1 MASGHCYSEAE
12 PPSVRCDLT
21 ASSLREETG
30 EMPMV
35 DETRPMSDAFSNR
48 PTTLNDYVA
57 IFRRRLWVLVL
68 PLVLVPIVSLAVSAG
83 QKPLY
88 QASAEIYVKR
98 ADIAAAVAGVSDP
111 TLQLDA
117 TRFLKTKA
125 SVVRDPKLAERV
137 VASAGVPGMTSGSFL
152 RSSSVTPNPDADLLE
167 VVVKNLS
174 AHDAVLLVNTYARE
188 MTQFLTEIDTARIN
202 DALDNVKARITG
214 LRAQGVSLGSPAYAT
229 LLQNQTQLETVGK
242 LLANN
247 TQVLR
252 PAQNAAKIRPRT
264 RRNAI
269 LGLLLGGFLGVGLVF
284 LAEALDKRVRS
295 EREVEEALGLP
306 LLGRI
311 PKPDRRLTKAGSIV
325 MLAEPRSIGAEPIR
339 KLRTNI
345 EFMNLERNA
354 RTIMVTSSVQ
364 REGKSTTIANL
375 GVALARAGR
384 RVVLVDLDLRR
395 PFLNRFLMV
404 PAAPG
409 ITDVVLGWLE
419 LADALR
425 AVPIPAAQAR
435 AGRRGDLRVAVPVT
449 ANSTNGH
456 GSVDGVLNV
465 LPAGTLP
472 PNAGEFVGTEPV
484 GKIIEAL
491 GKKFDYVLIDAP
503 PLLAVG
509 DALALSAAA
518 DAMFVLVRLNVVHRG
533 MLKELA
539 RLLEGC
545 PAEKLGYVLAGAEF
559 GEGYGYQYAYEYERP
574 ERERSR
580 RQPVS

>member
-1 MASGHCYSEAE
+1 
-12 PPSVRCDLT
+12 
-21 ASSLREETG
+21 
-30 EMPMV
+30 
-35 DETRPMSDAFSNR
+35 MSDAFSNR

-57 IFRRRLWVLVL
+57 IFRRRLWVLAL
-68 PLVLVPIVSLAVSAG
+68 PLVLVPVLSVVLSAG
-83 QKPLY
+83 QTPLY

-111 TLQLDA
+111 TTQIDP

-125 SVVRDPKLAERV
+125 SVVRDPVLAQRV
-137 VASAGVPGMTSGSFL
+137 VASAGVPGISSGSFL
-152 RSSSVTPNPDADLLE
+152 ASSSVTPNPDADLLE
-167 VVVKNLS
+167 VAVRNSS
-174 AHDAVLLVNTYARE
+174 AANAVRLVNTYAHE
-188 MTQFLTEIDTARIN
+188 MTLFLTEIDTARIN
-202 DALDNVKARITG
+202 DALDNVKARITS
-214 LRAQGVSLGSPAYAT
+214 LRAQGVTLGSPAYAT
-229 LLQNQTQLETVGK
+229 LLQNQTQLETVGR

-247 TQVLR
+247 TQVLQ
-252 PAQNAAKIRPRT
+252 PAQGAAKIRPRT

-295 EREVEEALGLP
+295 EREVEDALGLP
-306 LLGRI
+306 LLGRV
-311 PKPDRRLTKAGSIV
+311 PKPDRRLTKAGNIV
-325 MLAEPRSIGAEPIR
+325 MLAEPRSTGAEPIR

-375 GVALARAGR
+375 GVALARSGR

-395 PFLNRFLMV
+395 PYLNRFMML
-404 PAAPG
+404 PTAPG
-409 ITDVVLGWLE
+409 ITDVALGRLE

-425 AVPIPAAQAR
+425 AVPIPAVESR
-435 AGRRGDLRVAVPVT
+435 AGRRGDVRVAVQVP

-456 GSVDGVLNV
+456 RRMDGVLNV
-465 LPAGTLP
+465 LTAGTLP
-472 PNAGEFVGTEPV
+472 PDVGEFVGTQAV
-484 GKIIEAL
+484 GEILDTL

-503 PLLAVG
+503 PVLAVG

-518 DAMFVLVRLNVVHRG
+518 DAMFVIVRLNFAHRG

-539 RLLEGC
+539 RLLASC

-574 ERERSR
+574 GPDRSP

>member
-1 MASGHCYSEAE
+1 
-12 PPSVRCDLT
+12 
-21 ASSLREETG
+21 
-30 EMPMV
+30 
-35 DETRPMSDAFSNR
+35 
-48 PTTLNDYVA
+48 
-57 IFRRRLWVLVL
+57 
-68 PLVLVPIVSLAVSAG
+68 
-83 QKPLY
+83 
-88 QASAEIYVKR
+88 
-98 ADIAAAVAGVSDP
+98 
-111 TLQLDA
+111 
-117 TRFLKTKA
+117 
-125 SVVRDPKLAERV
+125 
-137 VASAGVPGMTSGSFL
+137 
-152 RSSSVTPNPDADLLE
+152 
-167 VVVKNLS
+167 
-174 AHDAVLLVNTYARE
+174 
-188 MTQFLTEIDTARIN
+188 
-202 DALDNVKARITG
+202 
-214 LRAQGVSLGSPAYAT
+214 
-229 LLQNQTQLETVGK
+229 

-252 PAQNAAKIRPRT
+252 PAVGAGKIRPQT

-269 LGLLLGGFLGVGLVF
+269 LGLLVGGFLGVGLVF

-295 EREVEEALGLP
+295 EREVENALGLP

-325 MLAEPRSIGAEPIR
+325 MLAEPRSIAAEPIR

-395 PFLNRFLMV
+395 PYLNRFMML

-409 ITDVVLGWLE
+409 ITEVVLGRVE
-419 LADALR
+419 LASALR
-425 AVPIPAAQAR
+425 AVPIPTPEAR
-435 AGRRGDLRVAVPVT
+435 AGRQSDVRGGVSVA
-449 ANSTNGH
+449 AHSANGH
-456 GSVDGVLNV
+456 RRLDGVLNV

-472 PNAGEFVGTEPV
+472 PDAGEFVGMESV
-484 GKIIEAL
+484 GMILAAL
-491 GKKFDYVLIDAP
+491 GKQFDYVLIDAP

-509 DALALSAAA
+509 DALALSASA
-518 DAMFVLVRLNVVHRG
+518 DAMFVIVRLNLVHRG

-574 ERERSR
+574 EPERSR
-580 RQPVS
+580 QQPVS

>member
-1 MASGHCYSEAE
+1 
-12 PPSVRCDLT
+12 
-21 ASSLREETG
+21 
-30 EMPMV
+30 
-35 DETRPMSDAFSNR
+35 MSDAFSNR
-48 PTTLNDYVA
+48 PTTLADYLA
-57 IFRRRLWVLVL
+57 IFRRRLWVIAL
-68 PLVLVPIVSLAVSAG
+68 PLVLVPVMTLVFSTQ

-98 ADIAAAVAGVSDP
+98 ADIAAAVAGVTDP
-111 TLQLDA
+111 TLQVDA
-117 TRFLKTKA
+117 IRFLKTKA

-137 VASAGVPGMTSGSFL
+137 VATAGVPAMTPGSFL

-167 VVVKNLS
+167 VVVTNLE
-174 AHDAVLLVNTYARE
+174 AQNAVRLVNTYADE
-188 MTQFLTEIDTARIN
+188 MTDYLTEVDTARIN
-202 DALDNVKARITG
+202 DALETVKARITS
-214 LRAQGVSLGSPAYAT
+214 LRAQGVTLGSPAYAT

-252 PAQNAAKIRPRT
+252 RAVGAEKIRPRT
-264 RRNAI
+264 RRNSI
-269 LGLLLGGFLGVGLVF
+269 LGLLLGGFLGIGLAF

-311 PKPDRRLTKAGSIV
+311 PKPDRRLRSTGQLV
-325 MLAEPRSIGAEPIR
+325 MLTEARSMAAEPVR

-354 RTIMVTSSVQ
+354 RTILVTSSIQ

-375 GVALARAGR
+375 GIALARAGR

-395 PFLNRFLMV
+395 PFLNRFFLTV
-404 PAAPG
+404 PGGPG
-409 ITDVVLGWLE
+409 VTDVVLGRVKLS
-419 LADALR
+419 DALR
-425 AVPIPAAQAR
+425 PVPIPAAEAR
-435 AGRRGDLRVAVPVT
+435 PGRGNVRIGVPV
-449 ANSTNGH
+449 AAESTNGH
-456 GSVDGVLNV
+456 SRLDGVLNV

-472 PNAGEFVGTEPV
+472 PDAGEFVGTEPV
-484 GKIIEAL
+484 GAILQTL
-491 GKKFDYVLIDAP
+491 GEQFEYVLVDAP

-509 DALALSAAA
+509 DAMALSAAV
-518 DAMFVLVRLNVVHRG
+518 DAMFVMVRLNVVHRG

-545 PAEKLGYVLAGAEF
+545 PAEKLGYVLAGAEL
-559 GEGYGYQYAYEYERP
+559 GEGYGYPYAYEYEEP
-574 ERERSR
+574 EPRRSR

>member
-1 MASGHCYSEAE
+1 
-12 PPSVRCDLT
+12 
-21 ASSLREETG
+21 
-30 EMPMV
+30 
-35 DETRPMSDAFSNR
+35 MSDAFSNR
-48 PTTLNDYVA
+48 PTTLADYLA
-57 IFRRRLWVLVL
+57 IFRRRLWVIAL
-68 PLVLVPIVSLAVSAG
+68 PLVLVPVMTLVFSTQ

-98 ADIAAAVAGVSDP
+98 ADIAAAVAGVTDP
-111 TLQLDA
+111 TLQVDA
-117 TRFLKTKA
+117 IRFLKTKA

-137 VASAGVPGMTSGSFL
+137 VATAGVPAMTPGSFL

-167 VVVKNLS
+167 VVVTNLE
-174 AHDAVLLVNTYARE
+174 AQNAVRLVNTYADE
-188 MTQFLTEIDTARIN
+188 MTDYLTEVDTARIN
-202 DALDNVKARITG
+202 DALETVKARITS
-214 LRAQGVSLGSPAYAT
+214 LRAQGVTLGSPAYAT

-252 PAQNAAKIRPRT
+252 RAVGAEKIRPRT
-264 RRNAI
+264 RRNSI
-269 LGLLLGGFLGVGLVF
+269 LGLLLGGFLGIGLAF
-284 LAEALDKRVRS
+284 FAEALDKRVRS

-311 PKPDRRLTKAGSIV
+311 PKPDRRLRSTGQLV
-325 MLAEPRSIGAEPIR
+325 MLTEARSMAAEPVR

-354 RTIMVTSSVQ
+354 RTILVTSSIQ

-375 GVALARAGR
+375 GIALARAGR

-395 PFLNRFLMV
+395 PFLNRFFLTV
-404 PAAPG
+404 PGGPG
-409 ITDVVLGWLE
+409 VTDVVLGRVKLS
-419 LADALR
+419 DALR
-425 AVPIPAAQAR
+425 PVPIPAAEVR
-435 AGRRGDLRVAVPVT
+435 PGRGNVRIGVPV
-449 ANSTNGH
+449 AAESTNGH
-456 GSVDGVLNV
+456 SRLDGVLNV

-472 PNAGEFVGTEPV
+472 PDAGEFVGTEPV
-484 GKIIEAL
+484 GAILQTL
-491 GKKFDYVLIDAP
+491 GEQFEYVLVDAP

-509 DALALSAAA
+509 DAMALSAAV
-518 DAMFVLVRLNVVHRG
+518 DAMFVMVRLNVVHRG

-545 PAEKLGYVLAGAEF
+545 PAEKLGYVLAGAEL
-559 GEGYGYQYAYEYERP
+559 GEGYGYPYAYEYEEP
-574 ERERSR
+574 EPRRSR

>member
-1 MASGHCYSEAE
+1 
-12 PPSVRCDLT
+12 
-21 ASSLREETG
+21 
-30 EMPMV
+30 
-35 DETRPMSDAFSNR
+35 MSDAFPTR
-48 PTTLNDYVA
+48 PTTLTDYLA
-57 IFRRRLWVLVL
+57 IFRRRLWIVLLPLLLVPGLSLVL
-68 PLVLVPIVSLAVSAG
+68 SAG

-98 ADIAAAVAGVSDP
+98 ADIAAAVAGITDP
-111 TLQLDA
+111 TLQVDP
-117 TRFLKTKA
+117 TRFLNTKA
-125 SVVRDPKLAERV
+125 SVVRDPKLAESV
-137 VASAGVPGMTSGSFL
+137 VANAGVPGMTPGSFL
-152 RSSSVTPNPDADLLE
+152 ASSSVTPNPDADLLE
-167 VVVKNLS
+167 VAVTNLGPHS
-174 AHDAVLLVNTYARE
+174 AVLLVNTYANE
-188 MTQFLTEIDTARIN
+188 MTKYLTEIDTARIN
-202 DALDNVKARITG
+202 DALENVKSRITT
-214 LRAQGVSLGSPAYAT
+214 LRSQGVTLGSPAYAT

-252 PAQNAAKIRPRT
+252 PAVDAQKIRPRT

-295 EREVEEALGLP
+295 EREVEDALGLP

-311 PKPDRRLTKAGSIV
+311 PKPDRKLEKAGSIV
-325 MLAEPRSIGAEPIR
+325 MLAEPRSIAAEPIR

-395 PFLNRFLMV
+395 PFLNRFMML
-404 PAAPG
+404 PPAPG
-409 ITDVVLGWLE
+409 ITDVVLGRLE
-419 LADALR
+419 LAAALR
-425 AVPIPAAQAR
+425 AVPIPTAEAR
-435 AGRRGDLRVAVPVT
+435 GGRRGDMQAAVPV
-449 ANSTNGH
+449 AAQSANGH
-456 GSVDGVLNV
+456 RRLDGVPNV

-472 PNAGEFVGTEPV
+472 PDAGEFVGTEAV
-484 GKIIEAL
+484 GKILAAL
-491 GKKFDYVLIDAP
+491 GKQFDYVLIDAP

-518 DAMFVLVRLNVVHRG
+518 DAMFVIVRLNLVHRG

-539 RLLEGC
+539 RLLDGC

-574 ERERSR
+574 EPTRSR

>member
-1 MASGHCYSEAE
+1 
-12 PPSVRCDLT
+12 
-21 ASSLREETG
+21 
-30 EMPMV
+30 
-35 DETRPMSDAFSNR
+35 MSDAFSNR
-48 PTTLNDYVA
+48 PTTLADYLA
-57 IFRRRLWVLVL
+57 IFRRRLWVIAL
-68 PLVLVPIVSLAVSAG
+68 PLVLVPVMTLVFSTQ

-98 ADIAAAVAGVSDP
+98 ADIAAAVAGVTDP
-111 TLQLDA
+111 TLQVDA
-117 TRFLKTKA
+117 IRFLKTKA

-137 VASAGVPGMTSGSFL
+137 VATAGVPAMTPGSFL

-167 VVVKNLS
+167 VVVTNLE
-174 AHDAVLLVNTYARE
+174 AQNAVRLVNTYADE
-188 MTQFLTEIDTARIN
+188 MTDYLTEVDTARIN
-202 DALDNVKARITG
+202 DALETVKARITS
-214 LRAQGVSLGSPAYAT
+214 LRAQGVTLGSPAYAT

-252 PAQNAAKIRPRT
+252 PAVGAEKIRPRT
-264 RRNAI
+264 RRNSI
-269 LGLLLGGFLGVGLVF
+269 LGLLLGGFLGIGLAF

-311 PKPDRRLTKAGSIV
+311 PKPDRRLRSTGQLV
-325 MLAEPRSIGAEPIR
+325 MLTEARSMAAEPVR

-354 RTIMVTSSVQ
+354 RTILVTSSIQ

-375 GVALARAGR
+375 GIALARAGR

-395 PFLNRFLMV
+395 PFLNRFFLTV
-404 PAAPG
+404 PGGPG
-409 ITDVVLGWLE
+409 VTDVVLGRVKLS
-419 LADALR
+419 DALR
-425 AVPIPAAQAR
+425 PVPIPAAEAR
-435 AGRRGDLRVAVPVT
+435 PGRGNVRIGVPV
-449 ANSTNGH
+449 AAESTNGH
-456 GSVDGVLNV
+456 SRLDGVLNV

-472 PNAGEFVGTEPV
+472 PDAGEFVGTEPV
-484 GKIIEAL
+484 GAILQTL
-491 GKKFDYVLIDAP
+491 GEQFEYVLVDAP

-509 DALALSAAA
+509 DAMALSAAV
-518 DAMFVLVRLNVVHRG
+518 DAMFVMVRLNVVHRG

-545 PAEKLGYVLAGAEF
+545 PAEKLGYVLAGAEL
-559 GEGYGYQYAYEYERP
+559 GEGYGYPYAYEYEEP
-574 ERERSR
+574 EPRRSR

>member
-1 MASGHCYSEAE
+1 
-12 PPSVRCDLT
+12 
-21 ASSLREETG
+21 
-30 EMPMV
+30 
-35 DETRPMSDAFSNR
+35 MSDALPNR
-48 PTTLNDYVA
+48 PTTLTDYLT
-57 IFRRRLWVLVL
+57 ILRRRLWIVVL
-68 PLVLVPIVSLAVSAG
+68 PLVLVPGLSLVLSAG

-98 ADIAAAVAGVSDP
+98 ADIAAAVAGITDP
-111 TLQLDA
+111 TLQVDP
-117 TRFLKTKA
+117 TRFLNTKA
-125 SVVRDPKLAERV
+125 SVVRDPKLAARV
-137 VASAGVPGMTSGSFL
+137 VANAGVPGMTPGSFL
-152 RSSSVTPNPDADLLE
+152 ASSSVTPNPDADLLE
-167 VVVKNLS
+167 VAVTNLG
-174 AHDAVLLVNTYARE
+174 AHSAVLLVNTYASE
-188 MTQFLTEIDTARIN
+188 MTEYLTEIDTARIN
-202 DALDNVKARITG
+202 DALENVKSRITT
-214 LRAQGVSLGSPAYAT
+214 LRAQGVTLGSPAYAT

-252 PAQNAAKIRPRT
+252 PAVGAVKVRPRT

-295 EREVEEALGLP
+295 EREVEDALGLP

-311 PKPDRRLTKAGSIV
+311 PKPDRKLEKAGSIV
-325 MLAEPRSIGAEPIR
+325 MLAEPRSIAAEPIR

-345 EFMNLERNA
+345 EFVNLERNV

-384 RVVLVDLDLRR
+384 RVALVDLDLRR
-395 PFLNRFLMV
+395 PFLNRFMML
-404 PAAPG
+404 PPAPG
-409 ITDVVLGWLE
+409 ITDVVLGRLE
-419 LADALR
+419 LAAALR
-425 AVPIPAAQAR
+425 AVPIPTAEVR
-435 AGRRGDLRVAVPVT
+435 DGRRGDMRGAVPV
-449 ANSTNGH
+449 AAQSANGH
-456 GSVDGVLNV
+456 RRLDGVLNV

-472 PNAGEFVGTEPV
+472 PDAGEFVGTEAV
-484 GKIIEAL
+484 GKVLAAL
-491 GKKFDYVLIDAP
+491 GKQFDYVLIDAP

-509 DALALSAAA
+509 DALSLSAAA
-518 DAMFVLVRLNVVHRG
+518 DAMFVIVRLNLVHRG

-539 RLLEGC
+539 RLLESC

-559 GEGYGYQYAYEYERP
+559 GEGYGYQYAYEYEQP
-574 ERERSR
+574 EPTRSR

>member
-1 MASGHCYSEAE
+1 
-12 PPSVRCDLT
+12 
-21 ASSLREETG
+21 
-30 EMPMV
+30 
-35 DETRPMSDAFSNR
+35 MSDAFPNR
-48 PTTLNDYVA
+48 PTTLTDYLA
-57 IFRRRLWVLVL
+57 IFRRRLWIVAL
-68 PLVLVPIVSLAVSAG
+68 PLVLVPGVSLALSAS

-88 QASAEIYVKR
+88 QASAEIYVQR
-98 ADIAAAVAGVSDP
+98 GDIINRDLTGAEFDAV
-111 TLQLDA
+111 
-117 TRFLKTKA
+117 RYLKTKA
-125 SVVRDPKLAERV
+125 SIARAPKLAERV
-137 VASAGVPGMTSGSFL
+137 VADAGVSGMTTGLFL
-152 RSSSVTPNPDADLLE
+152 SSSSVTPNPDADLLE
-167 VVVKNLS
+167 VAVTNPGPQS
-174 AHDAVLLVNTYARE
+174 AVRLVNTYANGI
-188 MTQFLTEIDTARIN
+188 TKYLTELNTAQIN
-202 DALDNVKARITG
+202 DALDNVRASITA
-214 LRAQGVSLGSPAYAT
+214 LRAQGVGLGSPAYAA
-229 LLQNQTQLETVGK
+229 LLQQQTELETNGK
-242 LLANN
+242 LAASN

-252 PAQNAAKIRPRT
+252 SAVRAEKIRPRT

-284 LAEALDKRVRS
+284 LAEALDKRVRT
-295 EREVEEALGLP
+295 EREVEEALGIP

-311 PKPDRRLTKAGSIV
+311 PKPDRRLEKAGNLV

-395 PFLNRFLMV
+395 PYLNRFLMV
-404 PAAPG
+404 PSAPG
-409 ITDVVLGWLE
+409 ITDVVLGRLD
-419 LADALR
+419 LTAALR
-425 AVPIPAAQAR
+425 AVPIPAAEAR
-435 AGRRGDLRVAVPVT
+435 AGRRGEARDAMQPAT
-449 ANSTNGH
+449 NSTNGH
-456 GSVDGVLNV
+456 RRLDGVLNV

-472 PNAGEFVGTEPV
+472 PDAGEFVGTESV
-484 GKIIEAL
+484 GKILASL
-491 GKKFDYVLIDAP
+491 GEQFDYVLIDAP

-509 DALALSAAA
+509 DAVSLSAAA
-518 DAMFVLVRLNVVHRG
+518 DAMFVIVRLNVVHRG

-559 GEGYGYQYAYEYERP
+559 GEGYGYQYAYEYEQP
-574 ERERSR
+574 ESQRSR

>member
-1 MASGHCYSEAE
+1 
-12 PPSVRCDLT
+12 
-21 ASSLREETG
+21 
-30 EMPMV
+30 
-35 DETRPMSDAFSNR
+35 MSDAFSNR
-48 PTTLNDYVA
+48 PTTLADYLA
-57 IFRRRLWVLVL
+57 IFRRRLWVIAL
-68 PLVLVPIVSLAVSAG
+68 PLVLVPVMTLVFSTQ

-98 ADIAAAVAGVSDP
+98 ADIAAAVAGVTDP
-111 TLQLDA
+111 TLQVDA
-117 TRFLKTKA
+117 IRFLKTKA

-137 VASAGVPGMTSGSFL
+137 VATAGVPAMTPGSFL

-167 VVVKNLS
+167 VVVTNLE
-174 AHDAVLLVNTYARE
+174 AQNAVRLVNTYADE
-188 MTQFLTEIDTARIN
+188 MTDYLTEVDTARIN
-202 DALDNVKARITG
+202 DALETVKARITS
-214 LRAQGVSLGSPAYAT
+214 LRAQGVTLGSPAYAT

-252 PAQNAAKIRPRT
+252 RAVGAEKIRPRT
-264 RRNAI
+264 RRNSI
-269 LGLLLGGFLGVGLVF
+269 LGLLLGGFLGIGLAF
-284 LAEALDKRVRS
+284 FAEALDKRVRS

-311 PKPDRRLTKAGSIV
+311 PKPDRRLRSTGQLV
-325 MLAEPRSIGAEPIR
+325 MLTEARSMAAEPVR

-354 RTIMVTSSVQ
+354 RTILVTSSIQ

-375 GVALARAGR
+375 GIALARAGR

-395 PFLNRFLMV
+395 PFLNRFFLTV
-404 PAAPG
+404 PGGPG
-409 ITDVVLGWLE
+409 VTDVVLGRVKLS
-419 LADALR
+419 DALR
-425 AVPIPAAQAR
+425 PVPIPAAEAR
-435 AGRRGDLRVAVPVT
+435 PGRGNVRIGVPV
-449 ANSTNGH
+449 AAESTNGH
-456 GSVDGVLNV
+456 SRLDGVLNV

-472 PNAGEFVGTEPV
+472 PDAGEFVGTEPV
-484 GKIIEAL
+484 GAILQTL
-491 GKKFDYVLIDAP
+491 GEQFEYVLVDAP

-509 DALALSAAA
+509 DAMALSAAV
-518 DAMFVLVRLNVVHRG
+518 DAMFVMVRLNVVHRG

-545 PAEKLGYVLAGAEF
+545 PAEKLGYVLAGAEL
-559 GEGYGYQYAYEYERP
+559 GEGYGYPYAYEYEEP
-574 ERERSR
+574 EPRRSR